1 MTTAAKKSS
10 GPAAW
15 ADALLLSFAQAGY
28 LRAEPAILQ
37 PAEPFLDLSGE
48 DIRKSLYLTTDA
60 TGEEL
65 CLRPDLTIPVARDY
79 LASHRAGQPTGFSYL
94 GPVFRYRGG
103 RPSEFLQAGI
113 ESFGRQD
120 RAAADAEMLALALEA
135 TSAFGLTEVEIHT
148 GDVALFN
155 ALIDALGLYPVWRRR
170 LVKDF
175 NRRIN
180 LTQDI
185 EQLTLKT
192 APGRNEYEGVLAALA
207 GSDRKAAL
215 ALVTDLMS
223 IAGAIN
229 FGGRT
234 VAEIADRFL
243 EQSTLKG
250 GQLPRDALTII
261 KRFLAIAGEPAASAA
276 KLRALATDAKLNI
289 TAAIDEFESRVGFM
303 AARGIDVRNTRFS
316 TSFGRGLDYYTGFE
330 FELHNRANGV
340 EPLVAGGRYDGLM
353 TQLGSTT
360 PIAAVGFSV
369 WVETLTE
376 RGPIMT
382 APFVLAVP
390 SKGRLQE
397 NAEAFFTHAGLALAK
412 PRGVREYR
420 GTIMGLDNVEIA
432 YLSASEIASQLARG
446 AVHLGVTG
454 EDLVRESI
462 ASADKRV
469 LLIDSLGFGNANV
482 VVAVPQAWIDVRTMA
497 DLDDVASGFR
507 EQHNRRMRVAT
518 KYINLTRAFF
528 ASHGVVDYRII
539 ESAGA
544 TEGAPAVGTAEMI
557 VDITTT
563 GATLAANGLKV
574 LDDGVILRSQAN
586 LVASKD
592 ADWSSEARETARV
605 ILDHI
610 AARARASKYREVRTR
625 FAGCNDA
632 LLAEAHNRFGVVS
645 PFGCPTSS
653 DMVTLHCP
661 PSQLYAL
668 GSFLR
673 GHGADTVSVASLDYV
688 LDRENPLFAKLEAF
702 LRQ

>member
-1 MTTAAKKSS
+1 MTTAANKSS

-28 LRAEPAILQ
+28 VRAEPSILQ

-48 DIRKSLYLTTDA
+48 DIRKSLYLTADPG
-60 TGEEL
+60 GEEL

-135 TSAFGLTEVEIHT
+135 TAAFGLSDVEIRT

-155 ALIDALGLYPVWRRR
+155 AVIDALGLYPVWRRR

-175 NRRIN
+175 NRKIS

-185 EQLTLKT
+185 EQLTLET

-223 IAGAIN
+223 IAGATN
-229 FGGRT
+229 VGGRT

-250 GQLPRDALTII
+250 GALPRDALTII
-261 KRFLAIAGEPAASAA
+261 KRFLAIAGDPDASVA

-303 AARGIDVRNTRFS
+303 AARGIDIRHTRFS
-316 TSFGRGLDYYTGFE
+316 TSFGRGLEYYTGFE
-330 FELHNRANGV
+330 FELQDKGNGV

-360 PIAAVGFSV
+360 PIPAVGFSV

-376 RGPIMT
+376 I
-382 APFVLAVP
+382 
-390 SKGRLQE
+390 GRE
-397 NAEAFFTHAGLALAK
+397 
-412 PRGVREYR
+412 P
-420 GTIMGLDNVEIA
+420 
-432 YLSASEIASQLARG
+432 G
-446 AVHLGVTG
+446 A
-454 EDLVRESI
+454 
-462 ASADKRV
+462 
-469 LLIDSLGFGNANV
+469 
-482 VVAVPQAWIDVRTMA
+482 
-497 DLDDVASGFR
+497 
-507 EQHNRRMRVAT
+507 
-518 KYINLTRAFF
+518 
-528 ASHGVVDYRII
+528 
-539 ESAGA
+539 
-544 TEGAPAVGTAEMI
+544 
-557 VDITTT
+557 
-563 GATLAANGLKV
+563 
-574 LDDGVILRSQAN
+574 
-586 LVASKD
+586 
-592 ADWSSEARETARV
+592 
-605 ILDHI
+605 
-610 AARARASKYREVRTR
+610 AARS
-625 FAGCNDA
+625 G
-632 LLAEAHNRFGVVS
+632 G
-645 PFGCPTSS
+645 
-653 DMVTLHCP
+653 
-661 PSQLYAL
+661 PS
-668 GSFLR
+668 
-673 GHGADTVSVASLDYV
+673 
-688 LDRENPLFAKLEAF
+688 
-702 LRQ
+702 